1 VPADAAARRD
11 RLVGWACGAGLLCIW
26 VSFHLMSRLTV
37 RQALTPWDVAALRF
51 GGAFLVALPLLAW
64 FGLPRIPPRRWPAI
78 IVFAGLCFPLCAY
91 AGYQLAPAA
100 QGSTVMAAGLPVA
113 AALLSVAMGQGRI
126 GPWRAA
132 SLAIVAGGCLLLGRA
147 DAGGGQAAW
156 TATPLFLTAVTGWAV
171 YTLLVQ
177 RWRLRAIEAT
187 LTVALLTGPL
197 YLPVWYLAL
206 PSNIAQA
213 SWQVIVTQA
222 AFHGGGSVILAGFFY
237 TRCVALLGPGPTTM
251 IGAAVPALATL
262 LAWPLLGEALSPA
275 ALLAVGVVCAGL
287 ALAVLRPDRAG

>member
-1 VPADAAARRD
+1 
-11 RLVGWACGAGLLCIW
+11 
-26 VSFHLMSRLTV
+26 
-37 RQALTPWDVAALRF
+37 
-51 GGAFLVALPLLAW
+51 
-64 FGLPRIPPRRWPAI
+64 
-78 IVFAGLCFPLCAY
+78 
-91 AGYQLAPAA
+91 
-100 QGSTVMAAGLPVA
+100 
-113 AALLSVAMGQGRI
+113 
-126 GPWRAA
+126 
-132 SLAIVAGGCLLLGRA
+132 
-147 DAGGGQAAW
+147 
-156 TATPLFLTAVTGWAV
+156 LFLTAVTGWAV

-222 AFHGGGSVILAGFFY
+222 AFHGGGSVILAGFFD

-251 IGAAVPALATL
+251 IGAAVPALAAL